1 MSTANGEAEEL
12 RSHSTGELVKQ
23 LSEQTS
29 TLVRKEIELARAE
42 LSEKG
47 KVAGQGAGMFGGAAV
62 IGLLAAGALTTAVIA
77 LLDKAMALWVAA
89 LIVTVVYAAIAA
101 VLAMAGRDRVK
112 EGLPAAP
119 EQTVETVKE
128 DVQWAKS
135 QAKSARR

>member
-1 MSTANGEAEEL
+1 MSTANGEANEL
-12 RSHSTGELVKQ
+12 RSHSTGDLVKQ
-23 LSEQTS
+23 LSEQTT

-62 IGLLAAGALTTAVIA
+62 VGLLALGALTTMLIA
-77 LLDKAMALWVAA
+77 LLDKAMDLWVAA
-89 LIVTVVYAAIAA
+89 LVVTVLYGAIAA
-101 VLAMAGRDRVK
+101 VMAMSGRERVK
-112 EGLPAAP
+112 QATPPA